1 MNLSLNRF
9 QDPLDS
15 ERVNPY
21 HMEQMIQEQNEANK
35 KEIIFMF
42 IENFY
47 AAHQELPELDL
58 IQDIYSHLD
67 LDDDMINHYLKEF

>member
-1 MNLSLNRF
+1 MDSLNRF
-9 QDPLDS
+9 KSPLDS

-21 HMEQMIQEQNEANK
+21 HMAQMIEEQTEANK

-42 IENFY
+42 IESFY
-47 AAHQELPELDL
+47 ASHQELPELDT

-67 LDDDMINHYLKEF
+67 LDDDMINHYLKEI

>member
-9 QDPLDS
+9 SSPLDS

-21 HMEQMIQEQNEANK
+21 FMTQAIEEQREANK
-35 KEIIFMF
+35 KEIVFMF

-47 AAHQELPELDL
+47 AETQELPTVDL
-58 IQDIYSHLD
+58 IQDIYCHLD
-67 LDDDMINHYLKEF
+67 LDDDMINHYLGAF

>member
-9 QDPLDS
+9 DRPLDS

-47 AAHQELPELDL
+47 AVHQELPELDL

>member
-9 QDPLDS
+9 QGPLDS

-47 AAHQELPELDL
+47 AVHQELPELDL

>member
-1 MNLSLNRF
+1 LNLLSNSMER
-9 QDPLDS
+9 PLDS
-15 ERVNPY
+15 ERVNPF

-35 KEIIFMF
+35 KEIIFSF

-47 AAHQELPELDL
+47 AVHQELPELDT
-58 IQDIYSHLD
+58 IQDIYSELD